1 MGTGGP
7 GGAPGSETQGASR
20 VGVIG
25 LGAMGRAVATC
36 LIRAGRPLAVYDV
49 RTEATGDLPAGT
61 IVAAAPGEV
70 SAACDVVLVVV
81 MDETQVRDALWG
93 PGGLM
98 ESARESL
105 SVVVLSTI
113 GIPALLD
120 IAERAQ
126 RSGVTLLDCGVT
138 GGEVAATKGV
148 VSMVGGD
155 EGAVRRI
162 RPVLD
167 DFSSQVFHMGPLGAG
182 MTAKLA
188 RNVITYCTWHVVY
201 EAGLLAERS
210 GVDLAMLSDLIE
222 TSYRE
227 AGGLTVPWRRGTV
240 AAMDPSD
247 PDFDAA
253 QYERMTAA
261 VRILHKDLAAAQDL
275 AEATHVDLSV
285 AAPTRADAEL
295 IFGLPTRAAE
305 GNGNGNGTTNT
316 HKEA

>member
-1 MGTGGP
+1 
-7 GGAPGSETQGASR
+7 
-20 VGVIG
+20 
-25 LGAMGRAVATC
+25 MGRAVATC

-49 RTEATGDLPAGT
+49 RAEATQDLPAGT
-61 IVAAAPGEV
+61 IVAAAPSEV

-81 MDETQVRDALWG
+81 VDEAQVRDVLWG

-98 ESARESL
+98 GSARESL

-113 GIPALLD
+113 GIPALHD
-120 IAERAQ
+120 IAERAR
-126 RSGVTLLDCGVT
+126 RSGVTLIDCGVT

-155 EGAVRRI
+155 ESVVRGI

-167 DFSSQVFHMGPLGAG
+167 DFSSRVFHMGPLGAG

-210 GVDLAMLSDLIE
+210 GVDLAMLSDVIE
-222 TSYRE
+222 TSYQG

-240 AAMDPSD
+240 ATIDPSD

-253 QYERMTAA
+253 QYARMTAA
-261 VRILHKDLAAAQDL
+261 VRILHKDLRAAQEL
-275 AEATHVDLSV
+275 AEARDVNLSV

-295 IFGLPTRAAE
+295 IFGLPARAAE
-305 GNGNGNGTTNT
+305 GNGNDTTGK

>member
-1 MGTGGP
+1 
-7 GGAPGSETQGASR
+7 
-20 VGVIG
+20 
-25 LGAMGRAVATC
+25 MGRAVATR

-49 RTEATGDLPAGT
+49 RTEAAEDLPAGT
-61 IVAAAPGEV
+61 IVATAPSQV
-70 SAACDVVLVVV
+70 SASCDVVLVVV
-81 MDETQVRDALWG
+81 VDEAQVRDVLWG

-120 IAERAQ
+120 IAERAR

-210 GVDLAMLSDLIE
+210 GVDLALLSDVIE

-240 AAMDPSD
+240 ATMDPSD

-253 QYERMTAA
+253 YLRMTAA
-261 VRILHKDLAAAQDL
+261 VRILHKDLEAAQDL
-275 AEATHVDLSV
+275 AEAKGVDLSV

-295 IFGLPTRAAE
+295 IFGLPAPTAQ
-305 GNGNGNGTTNT
+305 GNGTANT
-316 HKEA
+316 RKEA

>member
-1 MGTGGP
+1 
-7 GGAPGSETQGASR
+7 
-20 VGVIG
+20 
-25 LGAMGRAVATC
+25 
-36 LIRAGRPLAVYDV
+36 
-49 RTEATGDLPAGT
+49 
-61 IVAAAPGEV
+61 
-70 SAACDVVLVVV
+70 VVL
-81 MDETQVRDALWG
+81 DEAQVRDVLWG

-120 IAERAQ
+120 VAERA
-126 RSGVTLLDCGVT
+126 RRAGVTLIDCGVT

-155 EGAVRRI
+155 ESAVRRI

-167 DFSSQVFHMGPLGAG
+167 DFSSRVFHMGPLGTG

-210 GVDLAMLSDLIE
+210 GVDLAMLSDVIE
-222 TSYRE
+222 TSYQD

-240 AAMDPSD
+240 ATMDPSD

-253 QYERMTAA
+253 YQRMTAA

-275 AEATHVDLSV
+275 AQARHVDLSV

-295 IFGLPTRAAE
+295 IFGLPARAVD
-305 GNGNGNGTTNT
+305 GNGTTNT